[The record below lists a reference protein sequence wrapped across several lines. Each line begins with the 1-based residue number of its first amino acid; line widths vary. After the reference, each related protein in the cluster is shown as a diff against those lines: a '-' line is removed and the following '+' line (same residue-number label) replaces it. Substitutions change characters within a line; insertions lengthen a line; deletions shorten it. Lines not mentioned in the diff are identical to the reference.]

1 MKEFKVEVNK
11 MYEVLN
17 FFVPEALSYSP
28 MNSYWSWGI
37 EELKYGFWKAFS
49 ILNLIEKKTL
59 ETE

>member
-1 MKEFKVEVNK
+1 

-28 MNSYWSWGI
+28 MNSYSSWGI